1 MWWPRAGSR
10 LRPLRRASSLA
21 LASRDVEG
29 LRLYL
34 WTEPTHP
41 QKDQAKVQP
50 PPMLSENPGSLHV
63 GVSSSE
69 LSPQSSSQ
77 SHSWWGSTQALF
89 PQW

>member
-63 GVSSSE
+63 GVS
-69 LSPQSSSQ
+69 
-77 SHSWWGSTQALF
+77 F
-89 PQW
+89 PCPMTHFLHLYNGDGDNN